1 MDERAVGT
9 VGRKRS
15 GARLSEWTS
24 YLVVVA
30 ATFAAML
37 VAFMGVVAGLDWRK
51 TLPPPA
57 IVNEVCADEKL
68 KWLRDNPTADPNLLV
83 VGSSVAWRNVDSKEF
98 VARDPSARPLNGGM
112 CHASMN
118 QTEFVTG
125 YLLRH
130 FPAVRT
136 VVAVVTPQD
145 FIDCKGTP
153 SQLFD
158 PATADA
164 YAFDRRWAYRFY
176 VTQFDPVSLAR
187 DATAIRAMRD
197 GRNRFDP
204 LVMTP
209 YGDGPLNAD
218 SSHGLVYR
226 ELAGYDPACFQAL
239 HGLAE
244 MAASGGRRFL
254 VAASPLNPAWSKRYD
269 PEGRLHDQFVTGI
282 QRALADT
289 RAVFWDGSRSIEGD
303 LSAFTDAIHVNWP
316 AAQRYAAQLAA
327 ALDAVQ
333 GDKAGDAELSRP

>member
-1 MDERAVGT
+1 MDERAAST
-9 VGRKRS
+9 VGRERS
-15 GARLSEWTS
+15 GALLSKWTR
-24 YLVVVA
+24 YLLVVA

-37 VAFMGVVAGLDWRK
+37 VAFIGVLAGLDWRG

-68 KWLRDNPTADPNLLV
+68 RWLRDNPTMDPNLLV
-83 VGSSVAWRNVDSKEF
+83 VGSSVAWRSVDSEVF
-98 VARDPSARPLNGGM
+98 AARDPSARPLNGGM
-112 CHASMN
+112 CHASVN

-145 FIDCKGTP
+145 FVDCSGTS

-187 DATAIRAMRD
+187 EAVAIRAMRD

-218 SSHGLVYR
+218 SSQGLVYR
-226 ELAGYDPACFQAL
+226 ELARYDPACFRAL

-244 MAASGGRRFL
+244 MVTSSGRRLL
-254 VAASPLNPAWSKRYD
+254 VATSPLSPAWSERYD
-269 PEGRLHDQFVTGI
+269 PQGHRYDQLVAGV
-282 QRALADT
+282 QGALAGT
-289 RAVFWDGSRSIEGD
+289 KAVFWNGSQSVEGD
-303 LSAFTDAIHVNWP
+303 PSAFTDAIHVNWP
-316 AAQRYAAQLAA
+316 AAQRYTAQLAA
-327 ALDAVQ
+327 ALDTVQ
-333 GDKAGDAELSRP
+333 SAKAGDTGLSQP